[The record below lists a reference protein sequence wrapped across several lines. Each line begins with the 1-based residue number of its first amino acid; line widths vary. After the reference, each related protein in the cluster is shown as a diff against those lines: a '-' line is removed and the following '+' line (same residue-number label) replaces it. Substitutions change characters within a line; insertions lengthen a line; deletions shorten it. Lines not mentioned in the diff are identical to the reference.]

1 MSEQVATF
9 EQLEDL
15 SRRFHGLMADP
26 HPGLSTWS
34 AMTIERGIELRDALL
49 TVLPIEKEAS

>member
-15 SRRFHGLMADP
+15 SRRFHALMANP

-34 AMTIERGIELRDALL
+34 EMTIQRGIELRDALL
-49 TVLPIEKEAS
+49 SVLPVEETQ